1 MDRSMKLKKRKST
14 VQLAEEIELELRERI
29 TYLEEQIRAVNI
41 VLMATSELVK
51 YLAEDRGEH

>member
-1 MDRSMKLKKRKST
+1 MKRIKRKST

-51 YLAEDRGEH
+51 YLAENREGN

>member
-1 MDRSMKLKKRKST
+1 MDKRMKRIKRKST

-51 YLAEDRGEH
+51 YLAENREGN